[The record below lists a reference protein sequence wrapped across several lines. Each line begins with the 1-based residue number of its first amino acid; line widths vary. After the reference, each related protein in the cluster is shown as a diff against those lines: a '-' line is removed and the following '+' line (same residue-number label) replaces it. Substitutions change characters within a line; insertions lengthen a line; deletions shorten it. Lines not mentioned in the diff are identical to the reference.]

1 MILAVVTEYVEVDA
15 FPSWGD
21 AEMDPTVTLLTA
33 SALAWTG
40 IANAAISDS
49 DIKKV
54 TRVGIFQLIMFEL
67 FRFAPRLALVP
78 LIKT

>member
-1 MILAVVTEYVEVDA
+1 MTEYVGVDA

-49 DIKKV
+49 DINKV
-54 TRVGIFQLIMFEL
+54 TRVGEFQMMRFSLI
-67 FRFAPRLALVP
+67 RFAPRLALAP